1 MAYPSWRYFPS
12 NAAPPEWVSPLVGVI
27 GSAEST
33 ISTETTRTGLSSD
46 EVLAVLA
53 PGLVELGFL
62 VEDGKG
68 RLGKVRRPVLFG
80 ENGLPT
86 LTYEVDAAH
95 SEHGI
100 VVEIEAGRGARGN
113 AEYRDLVRTS
123 LILDANFLV
132 LAQPLAYRFKS
143 GAREGT
149 EHAYLN
155 TVNLLE
161 AIYASQRLACHS
173 MACCSSATDRVPTLV
188 RLGAHYGVPAVARA
202 PVRRPDTGQYRLPGP
217 VGSAAQ
223 RKPRF
228 YRGLPS

>member
-1 MAYPSWRYFPS
+1 MVYPRWRYFPS
-12 NAAPPEWVSPLVGVI
+12 NSAPPEWVNALIGVVA
-27 GSAEST
+27 SAQLT
-33 ISTETTRTGLSSD
+33 ISTETARTGFSSD

-53 PGLVELGFL
+53 PGLIGLGYQ

-80 ENGLPT
+80 ENGIPT

-95 SEHGI
+95 PEHGI

-143 GAREGT
+143 GTREGT

-161 AIYASQRLACHS
+161 AIYASRRL
-173 MACCSSATDRVPTLV
+173 
-188 RLGAHYGVPAVARA
+188 
-202 PVRRPDTGQYRLPGP
+202 RLPFDGLLL
-217 VGSAAQ
+217 VG
-223 RKPRF
+223 
-228 YRGLPS
+228 Y

>member
-12 NAAPPEWVSPLVGVI
+12 NCAPPEWVSPLIGVVS
-27 GSAEST
+27 SAEAT
-33 ISTETTRTGLSSD
+33 ISTESTRTGLSSD
-46 EVLAVLA
+46 GVLAVLA
-53 PGLVELGFL
+53 PGLTALGFL

-80 ENGLPT
+80 EKGLAT
-86 LTYEVDAAH
+86 LTYEV
-95 SEHGI
+95 

-143 GAREGT
+143 STREGT
-149 EHAYLN
+149 EYAYLN

-161 AIYASQRLACHS
+161 AIYASQRL
-173 MACCSSATDRVPTLV
+173 
-188 RLGAHYGVPAVARA
+188 
-202 PVRRPDTGQYRLPGP
+202 RLPFEGLLL
-217 VGSAAQ
+217 VG
-223 RKPRF
+223 
-228 YRGLPS
+228 Y